1 MRNLIIILF
10 IAYIFATQH
19 MIGGYLE
26 INDKLSESLAKLM
39 LVCSNSDST
48 DLNDEYKDLT
58 E

>member
-26 INDKLSESLAKLM
+26 MNDKLSVSLSKLM
-39 LVCSNSDST
+39 SVCSNSGNS